1 MILDKRMRVF
11 LAAAEAGS
19 FSRAGRQ
26 LSLSQSVV
34 SFHVRGLEEELGVR
48 LFRREGRTISLTPEG
63 EILHR
68 EGRKLAQAVRE
79 LEERFAA
86 QSEAIAQR
94 IYLAGDALTCAF
106 TLPWT
111 LAGFRELHPDVLF
124 NYQHLDEGVLLDK
137 LVRGELDV
145 ALVGHPVKH
154 RKLATEAC
162 FQDEIVL
169 VAAPDAVPDRIEL
182 DELSALA
189 LLWATNDRGL
199 ETVLSRGLANAGLA
213 VKDLN
218 VFMEVENLAILKT
231 FVRAGVGVA
240 FLPQLAVADELAF
253 GLLKEVEV
261 AGLGLERTN
270 YIVYRKEK
278 EPRDVVRSFLEFVHE
293 SDWQEIARGRS
304 GGGAPKRRRS

>member
-34 SFHVRGLEEELGVR
+34 SFHVHALEEELGVR
-48 LFRREGRTISLTPEG
+48 LFRREGRTISLTSEG
-63 EILHR
+63 ELLFR

-86 QSEAIAQR
+86 QSEVIAQR

-111 LAGFRELHPDVLF
+111 LAGFRESHPDVLF
-124 NYQHLDEGVLLDK
+124 NYQHLDESVLLDK

-169 VAAPDAVPDRIEL
+169 VAALEAAQDLLTLEEL
-182 DELSALA
+182 RGLP

-199 ETVLSRGLANAGLA
+199 ELLLSRGLTDAGLA
-213 VKDLN
+213 AKNLN

-240 FLPQLAVADELAF
+240 FLPRLAVADELGF
-253 GLLKEVEV
+253 GLLKEVDVE
-261 AGLGLERTN
+261 GLRLERTN

-278 EPRDVVRSFLEFVHE
+278 EPREVVRSFLDFVRG
-293 SDWQEIARGRS
+293 SDWQELASGRG
-304 GGGAPKRRRS
+304 PKRRK

>member
-11 LAAAEAGS
+11 LAAAEAAS

-34 SFHVRGLEEELGVR
+34 SFHVRVLEEELGVM

-63 EILHR
+63 EILYR

-79 LEERFAA
+79 LAERFAA

-124 NYQHLDEGVLLDK
+124 NYQHLDESVLLDK

-182 DELSALA
+182 DELRDLA

-199 ETVLSRGLANAGLA
+199 ETLLSRGLADAGLA

-240 FLPQLAVADELAF
+240 FLPQLAVADELGF
-253 GLLKEVEV
+253 DLLKEVEV
-261 AGLGLERTN
+261 EGVSLERTN

-278 EPRDVVRSFLEFVHE
+278 EPRDVVRSFLDFVRE
-293 SDWQEIARGRS
+293 SDWQEIALGRS
-304 GGGAPKRRRS
+304 AEDASRRRRS

>member
-1 MILDKRMRVF
+1 VILDKRMRVF

-26 LSLSQSVV
+26 LSLSQSVI
-34 SFHVRGLEEELGVR
+34 SFHVHALEEELGVR
-48 LFRREGRTISLTPEG
+48 LFRRQGRTISLTTEG
-63 EILHR
+63 EILYR
-68 EGRKLAQAVRE
+68 EGRKLAQAARQ
-79 LEERFAA
+79 LEDRFAA

-111 LAGFRELHPDVLF
+111 LAGFREEHPDVLY
-124 NYQHLDEGVLLDK
+124 NYQHLDEDVLIDR
-137 LVRGELDV
+137 LVSGELDV

-154 RKLATEAC
+154 RRLATEAC
-162 FQDEIVL
+162 FQDEVVL
-169 VAAPDAVPDRIEL
+169 IAGPEAVPDRIALDALREL
-182 DELSALA
+182 P

-199 ETVLSRGLANAGLA
+199 ELLLTRDLSDAGLA

-240 FLPQLAVADELAF
+240 FLPRLSVADEIEF
-253 GLLKEVEV
+253 RLLKVVEIK
-261 AGLGLERTN
+261 GLTLERTN

-278 EPRDVVRSFLEFVHE
+278 KPREVVQRFLDFVQKN
-293 SDWQEIARGRS
+293 DWQELADQHG
-304 GGGAPKRRRS
+304 PQED